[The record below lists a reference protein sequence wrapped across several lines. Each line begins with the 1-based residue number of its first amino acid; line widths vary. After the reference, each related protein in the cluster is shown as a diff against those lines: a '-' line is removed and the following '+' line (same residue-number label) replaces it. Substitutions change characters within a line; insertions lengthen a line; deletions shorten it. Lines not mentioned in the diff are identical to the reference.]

1 MKRSTFILGMLS
13 ASASAL
19 FEARSARAVE
29 KPSVIRIGVPGV
41 GVGNRPK
48 TGGSPPSTVGLRGL
62 LEDEFKADGIEVK
75 WNYLRGAGP
84 AVNELFANGLVDFG
98 FALGDLPSIIGKA
111 GGLPTRLL
119 LAGGIRQNTYLSV
132 TADSNVQGV
141 KDLRGRKVA
150 VFKGTNIQLATAR
163 ILEAHG
169 LTEKDLRAINMNTP
183 STKAALVTKDVEAA
197 FGPSDYLALRDQGA
211 TRVAYSTRNG
221 DPALLRH
228 SSVVASQ
235 EFINRY
241 PAVTQKIVDV
251 LVRTAKWISDHD
263 ANPTP
268 VFQVWTKSGVQFN
281 DYKEDFAGGSLKQRS
296 SPLIDDYFS
305 SRYKRAIADAKRF
318 GLIRNEFSFD
328 AWTEQRFLKESLR
341 AQKLEGYWAPHG
353 ADGKP
358 KA

>member
-13 ASASAL
+13 ASASTL
-19 FEARSARAVE
+19 LGGRSARAAD

-41 GVGNRPK
+41 GVGDRPK
-48 TGGSPPSTVGLRGL
+48 TGGSPPSTVGLQGL
-62 LEDEFKADGIEVK
+62 LEEEFKADGVQVK

-98 FALGDLPSIIGKA
+98 FGLGDLPSIIGKA
-111 GGLPTRLL
+111 GGLSTRLL

-132 TADSNVQGV
+132 TADSDIQSI
-141 KDLRGRKVA
+141 KDLKGKKVA
-150 VFKGTNIQLATAR
+150 LFKGTNIQLATAK

-169 LTEKDLRAINMNTP
+169 LSEKDLKAINMNTP
-183 STKAALVTKDVEAA
+183 STKAALVTRDVQAA
-197 FGPSDYLALRDQGA
+197 FGGSDYLALRDQGA
-211 TRVAYSTRNG
+211 TRVVFTTRGGN
-221 DPALLRH
+221 PAFLRH
-228 SSVVASQ
+228 SSVVGAQ
-235 EFINRY
+235 DFINQY
-241 PAVTQKIVDV
+241 PAVTQRVV
-251 LVRTAKWISDHD
+251 NTLVKAAKWISDHD

-281 DYKEDFAGGSLKQRS
+281 DYKEDFSGSSIKQRS
-296 SPLIDDYFS
+296 SPLVDDYLS
-305 SRYKRAIADAKRF
+305 ARYKKAISDAKRF

-328 AWTEQRFLKESLR
+328 AWTETRFLKEALKT
-341 AQKLEGYWAPHG
+341 QKLEGYWTPHD